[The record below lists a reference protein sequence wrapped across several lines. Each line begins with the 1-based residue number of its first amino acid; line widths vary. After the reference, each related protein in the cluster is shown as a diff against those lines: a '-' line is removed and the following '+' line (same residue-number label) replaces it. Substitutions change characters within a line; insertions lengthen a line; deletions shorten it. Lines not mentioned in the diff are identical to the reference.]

1 MALPPDKKSRILAL
15 TGRSLGRLIAYVR
28 KTSTMV
34 AEPADIETFLGD
46 QHPAVVAFW
55 HGQFMMLPM
64 LRTGGHRVSAM
75 VAKHGDAELIGS
87 ALEYLGVELI
97 RGAGAGS
104 RQKDR
109 GGAQA
114 LRLSVRALA
123 GGSSLT
129 MTADVPP
136 GPARVAGLGIITIA
150 RMSGR
155 PIIPVAAATSRYRSL
170 PTWSRLTINLPW
182 SRLAFVAGAPI
193 LVPRDA
199 DEATMEERRRELEEA
214 LNQATVRAYELAGT
228 SPARATPAP
237 PPDPAAPAPAPG
249 KLIGIYRRAT
259 AMMTP
264 LAPLLLKV
272 RERQGK
278 EDPRRRGE
286 RFGIAGAA
294 RPEGRLVWAHAA
306 SVGEANAILPVLEAL
321 MARRSDVSVLLSTG
335 TTTSGGLA
343 ARRLGP
349 RGVHQYVPL
358 DAPRF
363 ARSFLDHWRP
373 DVAVFTESE
382 IWPNLLLET
391 SDRGIP
397 LLLANARMSGR
408 SFKRWSRSPAL
419 SFPLFGRFAA
429 ILAQSELL
437 ARRFT
442 ALGGRKVT
450 DVGNL
455 KIDAPPPPADP
466 LELDMLR
473 RALDGRPVLT
483 AASTHE
489 GEEAVVA
496 QAHRQVAREIEGFCT
511 VIAPRHPERGTAI
524 AEQLKGLG
532 LTVAQRSLGQL
543 PDARTDVY
551 IADTIGE
558 LGTFFALAPVA
569 FIGGSL
575 VDKGGQ
581 NPIEAVRHGALPLTG
596 PHWQNFR
603 DAYRALLRHKG
614 AIEIADAEGLTAALL
629 RLYRD
634 PAATQK
640 MAAGAGTA
648 LATLS
653 GALERTVAA
662 ILEYLPGEDQERLK
676 RAS

>member
-1 MALPPDKKSRILAL
+1 MALAPDKKSRTAAIA
-15 TGRSLGRLIAYVR
+15 GRSLGRLIAYVR
-28 KTSTMV
+28 KTSTVV
-34 AEPADIETFLGD
+34 AEPADIETLLGE
-46 QHPAVVAFW
+46 QHPAIVAFW

-75 VAKHGDAELIGS
+75 VARHGDAEIIGS

-104 RQKDR
+104 RHKDR

-123 GGSSLT
+123 SGSSLT

-136 GPARVAGLGIITIA
+136 GPARVVGLGIITIA

-155 PIIPVAAATSRYRSL
+155 PIVPVAAATSRYRSL

-182 SRLAFVAGAPI
+182 SRLAYVAEPPI
-193 LVPRDA
+193 LVPRNA
-199 DEATMEERRRELEEA
+199 DEATMEAKRLELERA
-214 LNQATVRAYELAGT
+214 LQKATARAYELAGV
-228 SPARATPAP
+228 SADRATPPPELDATAP
-237 PPDPAAPAPAPG
+237 PPAPG
-249 KLIGIYRRAT
+249 RMIGVYRRAT

-264 LAPLLLKV
+264 LAPVLLKV
-272 RERQGK
+272 REGQGK

-294 RPEGRLVWAHAA
+294 RPEGLLVWAHAA
-306 SVGEANAILPVLEAL
+306 SVGEANAILPVLDAL
-321 MARRSDVSVLLSTG
+321 MARRADIAVLLTTG
-335 TTTSGGLA
+335 TTTSGRLA
-343 ARRLGP
+343 AQRLGP
-349 RGVHQYVPL
+349 RGIHQYVPL
-358 DAPRF
+358 DATRY
-363 ARSFLDHWRP
+363 ARRFLDHWRP

-408 SFKRWSRSPAL
+408 SFKRWSRSGAL
-419 SFPLFGRFAA
+419 SRPLFGRFAA

-437 ARRFT
+437 ARRFKT
-442 ALGGRKVT
+442 LGGRKVL

-455 KIDAPPPPADP
+455 KIDAPPPPVNS
-466 LELDMLR
+466 LELDRLR
-473 RALDGRPVLT
+473 QALGSRPVLT

-489 GEEAVVA
+489 GEEVAVA

-511 VIAPRHPERGTAI
+511 VIAPRHPERGTGI

-532 LTVAQRSLGQL
+532 FNVAQRSLAQQ
-543 PDARTDVY
+543 PDARTDIY

-575 VDKGGQ
+575 VDRGGQ

-596 PHWQNFR
+596 PHWHNFR
-603 DAYRALLRHKG
+603 DSYRALLRYKG
-614 AIEIADAEGLTAALL
+614 AMEVADAASLAAALL

-634 PAATQK
+634 PAATRD
-640 MAAGAGTA
+640 MAAGAEAA

-653 GALERTVAA
+653 GALERTVTA
-662 ILEYLPGEDQERLK
+662 ILEYLPDADRERLQ